1 MKYEPRKVF
10 VKVNGIYTELTYQ
23 EFCNLK
29 RKEISY
35 AHKYFIPVQG
45 MLLEV
50 DEENYKDF
58 YRDKERNRYLKKN
71 DIENSLCSID
81 ALDNEDNN
89 GIDFIPDISKD
100 IAEVVSDKLM
110 LDKLRECLFLLPD
123 EEKELICRHYYEEM
137 TEVELSKLY
146 GISQQAVSK
155 RLKKIREKLKG
166 LMEKWR

>member
-10 VKVNGIYTELTYQ
+10 IKINGIYTELTYQ

-29 RKEISY
+29 RKETSY
-35 AHKYFIPVQG
+35 ANKHFIPVQG

-58 YRDKERNRYLKKN
+58 YRDKERNRYLKKI
-71 DIENSLCSID
+71 DIENNLCSID

-89 GIDFIPDISKD
+89 GIDFIPDTSKD

-110 LDKLRECLFLLPD
+110 LNKLRECLFLLPD
-123 EEKELICRHYYEEM
+123 EEKELICQHYYEEM

-146 GISQQAVSK
+146 GISQQSVSK

>member
-23 EFCNLK
+23 KFCNLK
-29 RKEISY
+29 RKKTSY
-35 AHKYFIPVQG
+35 ASKHFIPVQG

-58 YRDKERNRYLKKN
+58 YRDKERNQYLKKI

-89 GIDFIPDISKD
+89 GIDFIPDTSKD
-100 IAEVVSDKLM
+100 IAEVVSDKLI

-123 EEKELICRHYYEEM
+123 GEKKLIYQHYYEEM

-155 RLKKIREKLKG
+155 RLRKIREKLKQ
-166 LMEKWR
+166 LMEK